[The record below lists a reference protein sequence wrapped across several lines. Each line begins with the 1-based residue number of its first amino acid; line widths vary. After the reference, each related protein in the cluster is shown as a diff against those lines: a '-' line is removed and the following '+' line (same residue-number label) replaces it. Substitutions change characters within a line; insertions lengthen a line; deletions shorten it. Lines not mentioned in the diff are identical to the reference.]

1 MSLTE
6 EQVRAA
12 VAAHMPGVR
21 ADLEN
26 LVRIP
31 GIAFDGFDFA
41 EVERSAAAVAE
52 LLRGVGL
59 SVEIVRAGG
68 QPAVIG
74 RRPAPPGAPT
84 VLLYAH
90 HDVQPIGDRKA
101 WLSEPFEPVERD
113 GRLFGR
119 GCADDKAGIM
129 THVAALRAFGDDLP
143 VGVVVFVEGEEEFGS
158 DSLERLLREHRGD
171 LAADVIVIADSG
183 NWDVGQPALTTS
195 LRGIVNSFVEVRT
208 AGHAVHS
215 GMFGGAMP
223 DALMVLSRLLA
234 SLHDDAG
241 DVAVAGLVRR
251 TAAELD
257 YPVERARVE
266 AGLLDGVELIGTGRL
281 VDRIWTKPAINILG
295 IDAPSTAGAPNAIV
309 PVAKAKISI
318 RIAPGD
324 DPKTAFLALQAHL
337 ERHAPWGARVSLTLE
352 HDGAPCVIDTSG
364 PAYAAARA
372 AFASA
377 WDGTAP
383 VEMGIGGSIPFIAT
397 FQELFPGASILVT
410 GVEDPD
416 SRAHGPNE
424 SLHLAEFERVCLGEA
439 LLLLNVAEQVP
450 ATAGT

>member
-12 VAAHMPGVR
+12 VAAQMPGVR

-41 EVERSAAAVAE
+41 EVERSAQAVAE

-59 SVEIVRAGG
+59 TVEIARAGG

-74 RRPAPPGAPT
+74 YRPAPPGAPT

-90 HDVQPIGDRKA
+90 HDVQPIGDRTA
-101 WLSEPFEPVERD
+101 WLSEPFEPTERD
-113 GRLFGR
+113 GRLYGR
-119 GCADDKAGIM
+119 GCADDKAGVM
-129 THVAALRAFGDDLP
+129 AHVAALRAFGDDLP

-158 DSLERLLREHRGD
+158 DSLEELLRVHRD
-171 LAADVIVIADSG
+171 KLAADVIVIADSG
-183 NWDVGQPALTTS
+183 NWDIGQPALTTS

-208 AGHAVHS
+208 GSHAVHS

-223 DALMVLSRLLA
+223 DALMTLSRLLA
-234 SLHDDAG
+234 TLHDDTG
-241 DVAVAGLVRR
+241 EVAVAGLVRKP
-251 TAAELD
+251 AAELD
-257 YPVERARVE
+257 YPLDRARAE
-266 AGLLDGVELIGTGRL
+266 SGLLDGVELIGTGRL

-295 IDAPSTAGAPNAIV
+295 IDAPPTAGAPNAIV
-309 PVAKAKISI
+309 PVAKAKISV

-337 ERHAPWGARVSLTLE
+337 ERNAPWGARVTLTLE

-364 PAYAAARA
+364 PAYEAARA

-377 WDGTAP
+377 WDGTQP
-383 VEMGIGGSIPFIAT
+383 VDMGVGGSIPFIAT

-439 LLLLNVAEQVP
+439 LLLLNVAEMVP
-450 ATAGT
+450 AR